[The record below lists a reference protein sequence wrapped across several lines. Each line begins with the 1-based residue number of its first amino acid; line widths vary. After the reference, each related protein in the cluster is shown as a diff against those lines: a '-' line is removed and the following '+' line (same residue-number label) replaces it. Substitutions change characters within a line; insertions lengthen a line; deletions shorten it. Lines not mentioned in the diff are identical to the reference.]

1 MSLTTGLCCYLAAV
15 ACSIYVKVCW
25 LLFPAQIA
33 RLLLGKAGNQLSQRF
48 HLDNCDNRQDFTMSG
63 EGPTDIRAFFFLKA
77 ATNAFKIKNL

>member
-1 MSLTTGLCCYLAAV
+1 MQADVVRCPSQLDCAAIWLQLS

-48 HLDNCDNRQDFTMSG
+48 HLDSCYSWQDFTMSG
-63 EGPTDIRAFFFLKA
+63 EGPTDIKC
-77 ATNAFKIKNL
+77 

>member
-1 MSLTTGLCCYLAAV
+1 MWLDVPHNWIVLLLLAAV

-48 HLDNCDNRQDFTMSG
+48 HLDSCYSWQDFTMSG
-63 EGPTDIRAFFFLKA
+63 EGPTDIKKPSSF
-77 ATNAFKIKNL
+77 